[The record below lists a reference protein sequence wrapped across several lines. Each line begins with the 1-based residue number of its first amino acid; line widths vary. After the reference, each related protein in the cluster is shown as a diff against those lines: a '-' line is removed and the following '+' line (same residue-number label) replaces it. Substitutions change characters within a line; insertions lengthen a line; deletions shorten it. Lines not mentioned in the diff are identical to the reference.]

1 MNLSAEQI
9 VWLITG
15 IASLALVIAVLLI
28 GRRGNR
34 TSTGV
39 QRQSKFGPDYD
50 KAVQSSRSHSR
61 DLVTLSEPSGRN
73 QNPGL
78 RELSSTQRD
87 QYSQWWAYVQS
98 LFAEHPATALTEA
111 DRLAT
116 NLMRDRGYPAPDR
129 NDPNADLNPRHAHLV
144 TRLHRAQE
152 LRRTGSSAQQKREA
166 LLAYRGVIAELL
178 ALDLRTSQERQTQ
191 GHIDDGN

>member
-1 MNLSAEQI
+1 MNLSAEQT

-15 IASLALVIAVLLI
+15 IALLALFIAVLLI

-39 QRQSKFGPDYD
+39 QPQSKFGPDYD
-50 KAVQSSRSHSR
+50 KAVQRSHSSSR
-61 DLVTLSEPSGRN
+61 DLVTLREPAGRS

-87 QYSQWWAYVQS
+87 QYSQWWAHVQTI
-98 LFAEHPATALTEA
+98 FAEHPATALTEA
-111 DRLAT
+111 DRLT
-116 NLMRDRGYPAPDR
+116 TSLMRERGYPALDR
-129 NDPNADLNPRHAHLV
+129 NHTLEDLTARHADLV
-144 TRLHRAQE
+144 TRLRRAQE
-152 LRRTGSSAQQKREA
+152 LSRTGSSMQHRREA
-166 LLAYRGVIAELL
+166 LLCYRGVIAELL

-191 GHIDDGN
+191 GQINDGN